1 ALLGPNGAG
10 KTTLLQILA
19 GLRRPA
25 AGWARVLGKDVT
37 ALGVGDRQA
46 IGYVA
51 EGLRLPGWMT
61 LRQLEAY
68 LAPLY
73 PEWDRSLADELRRRF
88 RLDPDR
94 RIRTFSRGEHMK
106 AALLCALAP
115 RPR

>member
-1 ALLGPNGAG
+1 GAG

-68 LAPLY
+68 LAPSY
-73 PEWDRSLADELRRRF
+73 PEWDRTLAEEPPRRF
-88 RLDPDR
+88 GLGAAR
-94 RIRTFSRGEHMK
+94 RIRRFARGGHMK
-106 AALLCALAP
+106 AALLCALAS
-115 RPR
+115 RQRLLLIV